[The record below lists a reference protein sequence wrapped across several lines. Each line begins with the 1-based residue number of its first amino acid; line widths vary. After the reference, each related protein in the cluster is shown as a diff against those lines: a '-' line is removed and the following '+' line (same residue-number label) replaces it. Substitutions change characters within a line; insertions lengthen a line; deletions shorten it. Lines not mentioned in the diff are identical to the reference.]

1 MAAFLNSVLIAILI
15 LSIGMVLIPLA
26 FPDIPSFPGEL
37 VASYL
42 TWSHQQHQ
50 SLRSPILKFVGIGIQ
65 VVCACIG
72 AVAFF
77 VGGLQAD
84 LTAIYETGFCCLKFR
99 SALKKLSVD
108 AAGRIPIR
116 HLVKQYEEIR
126 IMNTIFNS
134 LYEDRFYIVLI
145 GLGQLSGI
153 VGFCATINLW
163 SKLPLPV
170 YGIMVFINLLKF
182 VAIMFFLT
190 VGSTVWIESRVLL
203 EAMKVRYLRSSNKRL
218 HKRLIATLPTLKVK
232 VGSVNFIE
240 RMTPCIVISFMI
252 EQAISLILLSQ

>member
-1 MAAFLNSVLIAILI
+1 MASFLNSVLISLSI
-15 LSIGMVLIPLA
+15 LSIGMLFLPLA

-42 TWSHQQHQ
+42 TRSHQQHQ
-50 SLRSPILKFVGIGIQ
+50 SLLSPIVKLVGFGIK
-65 VVCACIG
+65 VVCASIG

-84 LTAIYETGFCCLKFR
+84 LTAIHETGFCCLKFR
-99 SALKKLSVD
+99 SALKRLSVD

-116 HLVKQYEEIR
+116 HLAKQYREIR
-126 IMNTIFNS
+126 IMNALFNS
-134 LYEDRFYIVLI
+134 VYEDRFYVVLI
-145 GLGQLSGI
+145 GVAQISGI
-153 VGFCATINLW
+153 VGLCNTIHLS

-170 YGIMVFINLLKF
+170 YGIMVFINVTKF
-182 VAIMFFLT
+182 LAIVFFIT

-203 EAMKVRYLRSSNKRL
+203 EAMRVRNMRSSNKRL
-218 HKRLIATLPTLKVK
+218 YKRLIETLPPLKVK

-252 EQAISLILLSQ
+252 EQAVSLILLSQ